1 MYNLYQFFVR
11 YHLLIIFISLQAA
24 SYYLVYRY
32 SNYHKAEY
40 TNVANSVSGKMYSTY
55 NGITGYLHLQ
65 QVNDSLV
72 AENALLRSRLE
83 ESKYDLSANVQ
94 TVTDTAK
101 RFTQQYTYIT
111 ARAIS
116 NSTNKPVNLIYLNK
130 GRMHGLEKQM
140 GVISPAG
147 VVGQVIDVTEH
158 YAVAMS
164 VLSESFKVS
173 ARIKKNNYFGN
184 LSWTGTSDREA
195 LLEEIPKHVRLEV
208 GDTIVTSGYSHL
220 FPRNVMVGTVKSVE
234 AKPEKAFLDITLQLS
249 TDFGRLDY
257 VYVVKNLM
265 KPEVLQL
272 DSTAQKLIP

>member
-1 MYNLYQFFVR
+1 MYNLYRFFVR
-11 YHLLIIFISLQAA
+11 YHLLIIFISLQAI

-40 TNVANSVSGKMYSTY
+40 TNVANAFSGRMYNSY
-55 NGITGYLHLQ
+55 RGVTGYLYLQ
-65 QVNDSLV
+65 QVNDSLI
-72 AENALLRSRLE
+72 AENAMLRSQLE
-83 ESKYDLSANVQ
+83 ESKYQIDATQQ
-94 TVTDTAK
+94 TVVDTVK

-116 NSTNKPVNLIYLNK
+116 NSTNKPVNLIYLDK
-130 GRMHGLEKQM
+130 GRMHGLDKQM

-147 VVGQVIDVTEH
+147 VVGQIIDVTEH

-164 VLSESFKVS
+164 VLSKNFKVS

-184 LSWTGTSDREA
+184 LSWTGTTNREA
-195 LLEEIPKHVRLEV
+195 LLEEIPKHVTLQV

-220 FPRNVMVGTVKSVE
+220 FPRNVMVGIVKSVE
-234 AKPEKAFLDITLQLS
+234 AKPEKTFLDITLQLS

-265 KPEVLQL
+265 KAEVMQL
-272 DSTAQKLIP
+272 DSTSKKLVP